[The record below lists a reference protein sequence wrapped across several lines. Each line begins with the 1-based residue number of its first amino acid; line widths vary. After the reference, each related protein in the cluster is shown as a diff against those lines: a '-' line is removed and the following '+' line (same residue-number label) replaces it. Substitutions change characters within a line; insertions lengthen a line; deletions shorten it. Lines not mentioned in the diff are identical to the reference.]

1 MEHLRGTFFITL
13 YATFLLN
20 ISVIQA
26 QEPVTHTHE
35 KRLLTFTEKQT
46 LDSLYANILPIR
58 TIGADR
64 EQLIAVCRS
73 LQAPETDLARVRSLP
88 GLPYLVFPL
97 RVAMVVQPGRSEFVS
112 AEKIRKSLKI
122 LNKGLEA
129 AHVQFVLVRTDTI
142 YENSTIPVLIQ
153 DGYEPYFRFS
163 KMHDTGDTCSLYLV
177 DNDEHL
183 CENYACSRTLGF
195 ANILQTSTNN
205 VVMDKF
211 FVDDYKTLVHEFGH
225 YFGLYH
231 TAETYFGVEKVN
243 GENCHTAGDRVCD
256 TPADPGEL
264 YNVYVNYSN
273 CEMKGFKEEGSGLEY
288 RPIVQNYM
296 SYYSPCYMREFSF
309 TEGQMDVVF
318 SAATRV
324 RHNQIVA
331 LSAIPV
337 SE

>member
-1 MEHLRGTFFITL
+1 MPLFWKLMQSVFLIITGYSRRLSHIRTRNGFLRSQKNKHLT
-13 YATFLLN
+13 
-20 ISVIQA
+20 
-26 QEPVTHTHE
+26 P
-35 KRLLTFTEKQT
+35 
-46 LDSLYANILPIR
+46 LYANILPIR
-58 TIGADR
+58 TVGADR

-97 RVAMVVQPGRSEFVS
+97 RVAMVLQPGRPEFVS
-112 AEKIRKSLKI
+112 AEKIRKSLDI
-122 LNKGLEA
+122 LNSGLA
-129 AHVQFVLVRTDTI
+129 GAHVQFVLVQTDTI
-142 YENSTIPVLIQ
+142 YANVTIPVLKQ
-153 DGYEPYFRFS
+153 DGYEAYYRFS
-163 KMHDTGDTCSLYLV
+163 EMYDTGDTCTLYLV

-183 CENYACSRTLGF
+183 CENYACSRTMGF

-211 FVDDYKTLVHEFGH
+211 FVDDHKILVHEFGH

-231 TAETYFGVEKVN
+231 TAETFFGIETVS
-243 GENCHTAGDRVCD
+243 GENCRTAGDRICD

-264 YNVYVNYSN
+264 YNVYVNYSG
-273 CEMKGFKEEGSGLEY
+273 CEMKGFKEEETGLEY
-288 RPIVQNYM
+288 HPIIQNYM
-296 SYYSPCYMREFSF
+296 SYYAPCYMRQFSF

-331 LSAIPV
+331 LATAPV
-337 SE
+337 FK